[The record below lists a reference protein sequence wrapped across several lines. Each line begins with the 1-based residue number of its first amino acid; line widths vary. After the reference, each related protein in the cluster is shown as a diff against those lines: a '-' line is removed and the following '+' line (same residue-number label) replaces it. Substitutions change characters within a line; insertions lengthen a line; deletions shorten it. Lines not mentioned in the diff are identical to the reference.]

1 MNLAVSQKEQY
12 KMPSRILKAKE
23 VAERVSISTSQV
35 YRLARD
41 GRFPEPVK
49 ITENRSGWLET
60 EVDQW
65 IDECIRRSRLGS

>member
-1 MNLAVSQKEQY
+1 MS
-12 KMPSRILKAKE
+12 SRILKAKE

>member
-1 MNLAVSQKEQY
+1 MS
-12 KMPSRILKAKE
+12 SRILKAKE

-65 IDECIRRSRLGS
+65 IDECIRRSRLAS

>member
-1 MNLAVSQKEQY
+1 MSSK
-12 KMPSRILKAKE
+12 ILKAKE

-41 GRFPEPVK
+41 GRFPQPVK

-65 IDECIRRSRLGS
+65 IDECIRRSRLAS

>member
-1 MNLAVSQKEQY
+1 MSSK
-12 KMPSRILKAKE
+12 ILKAKE

-41 GRFPEPVK
+41 GRFPEPIK

-65 IDECIRRSRLGS
+65 IDECIRRSRLAS

>member
-1 MNLAVSQKEQY
+1 
-12 KMPSRILKAKE
+12 MPSRILKAKE

-35 YRLARD
+35 YRLVRD

>member
-1 MNLAVSQKEQY
+1 MS
-12 KMPSRILKAKE
+12 SRILKAKD

-41 GRFPEPVK
+41 GRFPQPVK

>member
-1 MNLAVSQKEQY
+1 
-12 KMPSRILKAKE
+12 MPSRILKAKE

>member
-1 MNLAVSQKEQY
+1 MS
-12 KMPSRILKAKE
+12 SRILKAKE

-41 GRFPEPVK
+41 GRFPKPVK

-65 IDECIRRSRLGS
+65 IDECVRRSRLGS

>member
-1 MNLAVSQKEQY
+1 MS
-12 KMPSRILKAKE
+12 SRILKAKD

-49 ITENRSGWLET
+49 ITEKRSGWLET

>member
-1 MNLAVSQKEQY
+1 MS
-12 KMPSRILKAKE
+12 SRILKAKE

-41 GRFPEPVK
+41 GRFPQPLK

>member
-1 MNLAVSQKEQY
+1 MS
-12 KMPSRILKAKE
+12 SRILKAKE

-41 GRFPEPVK
+41 GRFPKPVK

>member
-1 MNLAVSQKEQY
+1 MH
-12 KMPSRILKAKE
+12 SRILKAKE

>member
-1 MNLAVSQKEQY
+1 MS
-12 KMPSRILKAKE
+12 SRILKAKD

>member
-1 MNLAVSQKEQY
+1 
-12 KMPSRILKAKE
+12 MPSRILKAKE

-65 IDECIRRSRLGS
+65 IDECIRRSRLAS

>member
-1 MNLAVSQKEQY
+1 MVLAVEKKERD
-12 KMPSRILKAKE
+12 MSRILRAKE

-35 YRLARD
+35 YRLARE
-41 GRFPEPVK
+41 GKFPEPVK

-65 IDECIRRSRLGS
+65 IEDCIRRSRLSA

>member
-1 MNLAVSQKEQY
+1 MS
-12 KMPSRILKAKE
+12 SRILKAKE

-41 GRFPEPVK
+41 GRFPKPVK

-65 IDECIRRSRLGS
+65 IDECIRRSRLAS

>member
-1 MNLAVSQKEQY
+1 MH
-12 KMPSRILKAKE
+12 SRILKARE

-65 IDECIRRSRLGS
+65 IDECIRRSRLAS

>member
-1 MNLAVSQKEQY
+1 MS
-12 KMPSRILKAKE
+12 SRILKAKE

-41 GRFPEPVK
+41 GRFPQPVK
-49 ITENRSGWLET
+49 VTENRSGWLET

>member
-1 MNLAVSQKEQY
+1 
-12 KMPSRILKAKE
+12 MPSRILKAKE

-60 EVDQW
+60 EVEQW

>member
-1 MNLAVSQKEQY
+1 MS
-12 KMPSRILKAKE
+12 SRILKAKE

-49 ITENRSGWLET
+49 ITEKRSGWLET

>member
-1 MNLAVSQKEQY
+1 MS
-12 KMPSRILKAKE
+12 SRILKAKD

-41 GRFPEPVK
+41 GRFPQPVK
-49 ITENRSGWLET
+49 VTENRSGWLET

>member
-1 MNLAVSQKEQY
+1 MH
-12 KMPSRILKAKE
+12 SRILKARE

-41 GRFPEPVK
+41 GRFPQPVK

>member
-1 MNLAVSQKEQY
+1 MS
-12 KMPSRILKAKE
+12 SRILKAKE

-41 GRFPEPVK
+41 GRFPQPVK

>member
-1 MNLAVSQKEQY
+1 MH
-12 KMPSRILKAKE
+12 SRILKARE

-41 GRFPEPVK
+41 GRFPKPVK

-65 IDECIRRSRLGS
+65 IDECIRRSRLAS